1 MLNPTCNCR
10 TVDKTVHY
18 LFDYLNFANER
29 PKAFNKHQSTD
40 ESILTKMISTLQK
53 GLSLLTIYLLM

>member
-10 TVDKTVHY
+10 AVDKMVQY

-40 ESILTKMISTLQK
+40 ETKMISTLQK
-53 GLSLLTIYLLM
+53 GLSLLTIHLLM